1 MTNHNDDSVYRNS
14 NEALHSMVE
23 ALTIENNE
31 LRSELERLQSLFDA
45 DNKAIVFCPIDPD
58 YYQQQHT
65 KPKTD
70 LLPVISVI
78 FQFCV
83 IVFAFGIADPKYYF
97 LLSLAA
103 IISIFIM
110 VLRHIYKEGS

>member
-1 MTNHNDDSVYRNS
+1 MTNHNDDSVYRS
-14 NEALHSMVE
+14 NNQALHSMVE

-58 YYQQQHT
+58 YYQSQKQT
-65 KPKTD
+65 FD
-70 LLPVISVI
+70 LWPVISVI
-78 FQFCV
+78 FQFCI

-110 VLRHIYKEGS
+110 VLRHIYKEQP

>member
-1 MTNHNDDSVYRNS
+1 MTNNDDSVYRSRNQ
-14 NEALHSMVE
+14 ALQSMV
-23 ALTIENNE
+23 ATLTEENQE
-31 LRSELERLQSLFDA
+31 LREELERLQSLFDA
-45 DNKAIVFCPIDPD
+45 DNKAIVFCAVDTD

-110 VLRHIYKEGS
+110 VLRHIYKEQP

>member
-1 MTNHNDDSVYRNS
+1 MTNHNDDSVYRSN
-14 NEALHSMVE
+14 NEALQSMVE

-45 DNKAIVFCPIDPD
+45 DNKAIVFCPVDTD
-58 YYQQQHT
+58 YYQQHT

-110 VLRHIYKEGS
+110 VLRHIYNEQP

>member
-1 MTNHNDDSVYRNS
+1 MTKHNDDDVYRS
-14 NEALHSMVE
+14 NNQALYSMVE
-23 ALTIENNE
+23 ALTIENNQ
-31 LRSELERLQSLFDA
+31 LRSEIERLQACFDA
-45 DNKAIVFCPIDPD
+45 DNKAIVFCPVDTD
-58 YYQQQHT
+58 YYQQHT

-97 LLSLAA
+97 LLSVAA

-110 VLRHIYKEGS
+110 VVKHIYKEHS